1 MYSNTGQ
8 YDKAIECNCKAMEI
22 SEEFGEKGEM
32 GKTLYNNTDQH
43 EKVIDYNN
51 NALENDEELGEVGET
66 CRNTEDAYNNT
77 GQHVKA
83 IYCNRKALEIPE
95 ELSDKREVEKINK
108 NMGDAYNNTPFYMF
122 LNIFWN
128 YFGTGKMIFFSI
140 RFLISV
146 AVNWLAEMKGM
157 VKVAIRLFG
166 MAS

>member
-8 YDKAIECNCKAMEI
+8 YEKIECNCKTMEI
-22 SEEFGEKGEM
+22 SEELGEKGEM
-32 GKTLYNNTDQH
+32 GKTLYNNTDQY
-43 EKVIDYNN
+43 EKVIDDNN

-108 NMGDAYNNTPFYMF
+108 NMGDAYNNTPFYM
-122 LNIFWN
+122 LILYMFWDN
-128 YFGTGKMIFFSI
+128 CLLVMELIKGTGKMIFFSI
-140 RFLISV
+140 RFLMSV
-146 AVNWLAEMKGM
+146 TVNWLAE
-157 VKVAIRLFG
+157 I
-166 MAS
+166 S